1 MNMIYDFVMVV
12 RDDLGVR
19 SRDLALFCLARSIV
33 IAAVIFSLSAPQ
45 YAYSAEVT
53 AKATNI
59 KVLTLKESVRTAI
72 MNNRA
77 IQIQEQQVDF
87 SRAGIMYATS
97 NFLPHVNFGYN
108 YTLNDSVP
116 FESTGGPGARK
127 DPGVF
132 FGFKNNNNL
141 ALNATESVY
150 NGGANIATWKQAKL
164 TLKAQEETLRSAKLD
179 VEFETKRLFFGLLL
193 AYETLRI
200 AQELVDTAQAHYEQ
214 TKQMYDQGTAS
225 KFDVLQS
232 KVQVSKLMPQ
242 LINAQNAIDL
252 IMVDFKKLLV
262 IKLTDP
268 IAIDGKLDYKL
279 IDIKEDDFLKEAYG
293 RNPQIILK
301 LLGIDINKWA
311 IEYAK
316 AGWLPQISA
325 TANYTF
331 QSDSM
336 KVLVL
341 PRQSLWS
348 VGAQASIALFDG
360 FATKAKVDQANAQ
373 YNQARLAKD
382 DVTDQVAVD
391 VKQACLNLR
400 ESNTVIDTQKD
411 SIGEA
416 TEALRLAN
424 VRFDNG
430 VGINLDVLDA
440 QTSLAS
446 VEQNLAQG
454 IYDYLMAKSQL
465 NRVMGRL
472 YSQEENYGTGY

>member
-1 MNMIYDFVMVV
+1 MVNHNT
-12 RDDLGVR
+12 LSVR
-19 SRDLALFCLARSIV
+19 SGDLALFSFSRKI
-33 IAAVIFSLSAPQ
+33 IAVAALMLFTFLQ
-45 YAYSAEVT
+45 FTYSADMPKSTDV
-53 AKATNI
+53 I
-59 KVLTLKESVRTAI
+59 KPTEIKTLTLKESVRTAI
-72 MNNRA
+72 MNNRP
-77 IQIQEQQVDF
+77 IQMQEQQVDYAR
-87 SRAGIMYATS
+87 SGIMYATS
-97 NFLPHVNFGYN
+97 AFLPQVDFGYN
-108 YTLNDSVP
+108 YTLNDAVPSVGQG
-116 FESTGGPGARK
+116 SPGARK
-127 DPGVF
+127 DPGVY

-141 ALNATESVY
+141 ALSATESVY
-150 NGGANIATWKQAKL
+150 NGGANIATLKQAKL
-164 TLKAQEETLRSAKLD
+164 TLKVQDETLRQAKLD
-179 VEFETKRLFFGLLL
+179 VEFEAKRLFFGLLL

-200 AQELVDTAQAHYEQ
+200 AQDLVDTAQAHYEQ
-214 TKQMYDQGTAS
+214 TKKMFDQGTAS

-242 LINAQNAIDL
+242 LISAQNAIDL
-252 IMVDFKKLLV
+252 IMADFKKLLV

-268 IAIDGKLDYKL
+268 IAVDGKLDYKL
-279 IDIKEDDFLKEAYG
+279 IDIMEKEFLKEAFS

-325 TANYTF
+325 MANYTF
-331 QSDSM
+331 QSDSL

-360 FATKAKVDQANAQ
+360 FATKAKVDQAQAQ

-382 DVTDQVAVD
+382 DIVDQVALD
-391 VKQACLNLR
+391 IKQACLNLR
-400 ESNTVIDTQKD
+400 ESKQIIDTQKD

-440 QTSLAS
+440 QTSLAQ

-465 NRVMGRL
+465 NRIMGRL
-472 YSQEENYGTGY
+472 YSGEENYDAGY